1 MQQALAA
8 SFSRELREFSRKRR
22 TIRRTWRTFWRYST
36 RLAAGHRGLGS
47 AVRDYEGR
55 YPGYGPGGWESGRL
69 IVSSRRKRKRDRRKA
84 EATANL
90 LNPQGGW
97 GESTKADLLLIR
109 QAIREDWP
117 VPDDVRRAIIDE
129 LFQEVDTDCSD
140 VRRFIAIV
148 RVILAMAK
156 ANINA
161 SS

>member
-1 MQQALAA
+1 M
-8 SFSRELREFSRKRR
+8 
-22 TIRRTWRTFWRYST
+22 
-36 RLAAGHRGLGS
+36 
-47 AVRDYEGR
+47 
-55 YPGYGPGGWESGRL
+55 
-69 IVSSRRKRKRDRRKA
+69 SSRRKRKRERRIA

-117 VPDDVRRAIIDE
+117 VPDDVRRAIIEE

-140 VRRFIAIV
+140 VRRFLAIV
-148 RVILAMAK
+148 RVFLAMVK
-156 ANINA
+156 ANIDA